1 MLYNNTQI
9 KDKEVIMNIT
19 LDKMSVEEK
28 LKLMEE
34 VWNDLIKK
42 EQDIPS
48 PEWHKNILGERE
60 DVLKSGKEVLVDWKE
75 AKERIRNSI
84 S

>member
-1 MLYNNTQI
+1 
-9 KDKEVIMNIT
+9 MNIT

-42 EQDIPS
+42 EQELSS
-48 PEWHKNILGERE
+48 PEWHKEILEERE
-60 DVLKSGKEVLVDWKE
+60 DTLKSGKEILIDWKD
-75 AKERIRNSI
+75 AKERIQS
-84 S
+84 SVS

>member
-1 MLYNNTQI
+1 
-9 KDKEVIMNIT
+9 MNIT

-42 EQDIPS
+42 EQELSS
-48 PEWHKNILGERE
+48 PEWHKEILEERE
-60 DVLKSGKEVLVDWKE
+60 DTLKSGKEILIDWKD
-75 AKERIRNSI
+75 AKERIQNSV

>member
-1 MLYNNTQI
+1 
-9 KDKEVIMNIT
+9 MNIT

-34 VWNDLIKK
+34 VWNDLVKK
-42 EQDIPS
+42 EQELSS
-48 PEWHKNILGERE
+48 PEWHKEILEERE
-60 DVLKSGKEVLVDWKE
+60 DTLKSGKEILIDWKD
-75 AKERIRNSI
+75 AKERIQNSV